1 MVLSILALV
10 AMAAIAYAGAL
21 DGLHRAARTLVAL
34 VLAGVIAFGLFG
46 PVTGA
51 LFASADDPRSTWYY
65 AADALCLW
73 AILCVVFLGLR
84 LLAGRFLRNQA
95 DIPVLIHRIGGGAV
109 GAITGY
115 LAAGVCLAMV
125 QMLPVSPALFGYE
138 PFRYVEGTSEENPE
152 RVVQAG
158 RLWLDWDRQA
168 LGFFGYL
175 SGAALGSPEASLYE
189 RYGDVYE
196 TPGRP
201 SHPADRLRGS
211 DRPPADAD
219 DFLYYHWYRRYEAV
233 RWRTGV
239 ATGPIPEVPAGA
251 ADEHG
256 LILRRGK
263 STVLYGMNL
272 SLSNVT
278 RAAALE
284 NFPDVR
290 TPGGAGDEFLLV
302 TLRLKVVD
310 RVPRTIDSAQ
320 FHLLDSL
327 GGKVGGAPLVSGPAK
342 RDIPRRPPADES
354 ELPPPQIVAGNNT
367 AEVAHRRLRFGFAT
381 GKPRG
386 MYLMDGATFTFTERR
401 QSENRTLIFVV
412 PKAVRDEDI
421 RLFMDPT
428 VPPPPEPAP
437 PAGPAPPA
445 PAPG

>member
-1 MVLSILALV
+1 MVLNILALA
-10 AMAAIAYAGAL
+10 AMAAVAYAGAL

-34 VLAGVIAFGLFG
+34 VLAGVVAFGLFG

-65 AADALCLW
+65 AADALVLW
-73 AILCVVFLGLR
+73 AILCVVLLGLR
-84 LLAGRFLRNQA
+84 LLAGRFLRNPA
-95 DIPVLIHRIGGGAV
+95 DIPVLVNRIGGGAV
-109 GAITGY
+109 GAVTGY
-115 LAAGVCLAMV
+115 LAAGVCLAV
-125 QMLPVSPALFGYE
+125 AQMLPVSPALLGYE
-138 PFRYVEGTSEENPE
+138 PFRYVEGTSDADPE
-152 RVVQAG
+152 RVVPAG
-158 RLWLDWDRQA
+158 RLWLDWDRQT

-175 SGAALGSPEASLYE
+175 SGAALGSPEASLFE

-196 TPGRP
+196 SPGRP

-211 DRPPADAD
+211 GRPPADAD
-219 DFLYYHWYRRYEAV
+219 DFLYYHWYRRYEAA

-239 ATGPIPEVPAGA
+239 ATGPVPEVPAGA

-256 LILRRGK
+256 LVLRRGK

-278 RAAALE
+278 RTAALE

-290 TPGGAGDEFLLV
+290 TPGGAGEEFLLV
-302 TLRLKVVD
+302 ALRLKVAD

-327 GGKVGGAPLVSGPAK
+327 GGKVGGAPRVSGPAK

-354 ELPPPQIVAGNNT
+354 ELPPPQIVAGSNT
-367 AEVAHRRLRFGFAT
+367 AEVAHRNLRFGFAP
-381 GKPRG
+381 GSRRG
-386 MYLMDGATFTFTERR
+386 SYLMDGATFTFIERR
-401 QSENRTLIFVV
+401 QSGSCALIFVV
-412 PKAVRDEDI
+412 PKGVRDDDI
-421 RLFMDPT
+421 RFFMDPT
-428 VPPPPEPAP
+428 VPPTPEPGPPTGP
-437 PAGPAPPA
+437 PAK